1 MGIQGLLQFV
11 KPAHEE
17 GVCVSE
23 YKNRPVGVDISTWIF
38 RGEVVV
44 VAVVCVCVCVCACV
58 QLNRRCE
65 RVKTRV

>member
-23 YKNRPVGVDISTWIF
+23 YKDRHIGVDISTWIF
-38 RGEVVV
+38 RGESFITWS
-44 VAVVCVCVCVCACV
+44 CMPH
-58 QLNRRCE
+58 
-65 RVKTRV
+65 